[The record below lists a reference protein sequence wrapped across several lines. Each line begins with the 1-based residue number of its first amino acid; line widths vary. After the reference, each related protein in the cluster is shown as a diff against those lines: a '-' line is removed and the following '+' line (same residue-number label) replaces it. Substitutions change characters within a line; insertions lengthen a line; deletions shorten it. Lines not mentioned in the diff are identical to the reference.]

1 MASGRKA
8 GILESLDFDFVEVEP
23 GRAVFAG
30 VPGAHAYNP
39 IGTVHG
45 GYAATLLDSA
55 CGCAVHS
62 RLSAEQA
69 YTTLELKVAYHK
81 AITRETGLIR
91 AEGRV
96 LSLGQR
102 VGYSEAR
109 LTDARGGCWHRP
121 PPPCWCSRASASG
134 GPRAGT
140 SAWWTRRARRG
151 GRWRSP
157 GCGRPPRNP
166 ASGRGPRPGCR

>member
-1 MASGRKA
+1 MSMVEETAAGLDGLSQLRKLIA
-8 GILESLDFDFVEVEP
+8 CKRRPGIMVSLDLEFVEVEA

-30 VPGAHAYNP
+30 VPGDHAYNP

-62 RLSAEQA
+62 CLTATQA

-81 AITRETGLIR
+81 AITRESGMLR

-96 LSLGQR
+96 LSIG
-102 VGYSEAR
+102 
-109 LTDARGGCWHRP
+109 
-121 PPPCWCSRASASG
+121 
-134 GPRAGT
+134 
-140 SAWWTRRARRG
+140 RRAAFAEATLKD
-151 GRWRSP
+151 
-157 GCGRPPRNP
+157 
-166 ASGRGPRPGCR
+166 ASGRLFASATSTLLVMER